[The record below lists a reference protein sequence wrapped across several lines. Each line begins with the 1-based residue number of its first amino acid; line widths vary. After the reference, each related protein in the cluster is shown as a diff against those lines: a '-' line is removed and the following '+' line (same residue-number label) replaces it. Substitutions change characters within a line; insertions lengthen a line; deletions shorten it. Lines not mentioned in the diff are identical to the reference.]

1 MEYNIYKDML
11 SKMRSLVKKR
21 LIKIPETLTAV
32 GGGAKSPLL
41 ASYKPVLWIE
51 QNCEVSL

>member
-1 MEYNIYKDML
+1 ML

-32 GGGAKSPLL
+32 GGGGKIKKFIRAFKRGVNI
-41 ASYKPVLWIE
+41 KNKT
-51 QNCEVSL
+51 QK